1 MILYHKKGYTMSFKE
16 EIDENF
22 YNRADEYIALAN
34 KHINETHARPALVN
48 NSLMYAS
55 ARFSAWIVAASFT
68 NADDMKADKANAIEF
83 FTSKFKE
90 MLEEHFDD
98 YASHYDEYMGIKE

>member
-1 MILYHKKGYTMSFKE
+1 MSINE

-22 YNRADEYIALAN
+22 YKRADEYINLAN
-34 KHINETHARPALVN
+34 EHINKTQARPALVN

-68 NADDMKADKANAIEF
+68 NSKDMIADKQNAIEF
-83 FTSKFKE
+83 FTNNYKE
-90 MLEEHFDD
+90 MLTEHLDD
-98 YASHYDEYMGIKE
+98 YATHYDEYMGISK

>member
-1 MILYHKKGYTMSFKE
+1 MNE

-22 YNRADEYIALAN
+22 YKRADEYIALAN
-34 KHINETHARPALVN
+34 KHINETQAKPALVN
-48 NSLMYAS
+48 NSLMYGS

-68 NADDMKADKANAIEF
+68 NAEDMIADKANAIEF
-83 FTSKFKE
+83 FTTKFKE

-98 YASHYDEYMGIKE
+98 YASNYDEYTGKVN

>member
-1 MILYHKKGYTMSFKE
+1 MSMNE
-16 EIDENF
+16 EIDKNF
-22 YNRADEYIALAN
+22 YKRADEYIALAN
-34 KHINETHARPALVN
+34 KHINETQAKPALVN
-48 NSLMYAS
+48 NSLIYGS

-68 NADDMKADKANAIEF
+68 NANDMIADKANAIEF

-98 YASHYDEYMGIKE
+98 YAQNYNAYMGIEK